1 MAASRS
7 DQALIASDPT
17 FQNRV
22 RQSMVAAAFAVY
34 NEGWAVVF
42 HRARAARC
50 QVILNDFADT
60 LKGRYAMGVTTD
72 TSVIAD
78 ATVGGTVAI
87 TSGNAAAQAALVT
100 DAHIDAAISAQFNC
114 YFETVQSY

>member
-7 DQALIASDPT
+7 DQALIAADPA

-22 RQSMVAAAFAVY
+22 RQSMVAASFAVY

-42 HRARAARC
+42 HRARAQRC
-50 QVILNDFADT
+50 QQILNDSQDT
-60 LKGRYAMGVTTD
+60 LKVRYAMGVATD

-78 ATVGGTVAI
+78 ATVGGTVVI
-87 TSGNAAAQAALVT
+87 TTGNALAQAALVT
-100 DAHIDAAISAQFNC
+100 DAHIDAAISSQFNC
-114 YFETVQSY
+114 YFETVS